1 MKARKFMT
9 IWAAFSL
16 LLAGWT
22 SCVDD
27 TSSLGGGNAP
37 EIIITGMDPE
47 KAVEVNSYTG
57 VNLKDVIKPQVSAN
71 ISEDRLS
78 YAWYLFSTADAEGNY
93 RDFLISSEKEPD
105 YEINL
110 KTGSYEVVFEVTS
123 QADGYTQVAT
133 ATLNASTT
141 FSRGFYILKETPDG
155 ATELDLYSGGL
166 YMPDLMEQMLGAPL
180 AGKPY
185 NLCTYYNGE
194 YINPDNNE
202 TDCANFIYVFT
213 EDKKFRGFRA
223 EDMMNIWS
231 NDNLLYSGALEA
243 DEQPCTFFRTMFCH
257 AYVANKGIYSI
268 MSGDGGWMPY
278 SSGRYGYPTVAVG
291 GSKFVQEAEV
301 GMYYV
306 FWSDADHK
314 LYSTD
319 YNVMTSEEVTLKDAM
334 GVPVPDAY
342 PADLECIGSGKNYLA
357 GTPTLFFLC
366 RQPSTDDRYLFL
378 LHGST
383 SISQIVRLDP
393 SSHLAHATS
402 VSANGLTAAYIY
414 FIDGGRLYVY
424 GLNDGKEQEVNLPGI
439 PAGEEVTFVSN
450 QYLNLAYVS
459 TDYNFDDLIVGTQ
472 SGDTYKLYFY
482 ESDRVSTGVPV
493 DEPSF
498 TVTGTGKVKS
508 VRFLAPISVDGS
520 YLTMM
525 TNPFPLS
532 D

>member
-1 MKARKFMT
+1 MKARKFVT
-9 IWAAFSL
+9 IWAVFSL

-27 TSSLGGGNAP
+27 TSSLGGGNVP
-37 EIIITGMDPE
+37 EIVITGMDPE
-47 KAVEVNSYTG
+47 KAIEVNSYTG
-57 VNLKDVIKPQVSAN
+57 VNLKDIIKPQVSAN
-71 ISEDRLS
+71 IPEGQLS
-78 YAWYLFSTADAEGNY
+78 YAWYLFSTAEAEGNY
-93 RDFLISSEKEPD
+93 RDFLVSSEKEPD

-123 QADGYTQVAT
+123 QADGYTQTAT

-141 FSRGFYILKETPDG
+141 FSRGFYILKETPG
-155 ATELDLYSGGL
+155 GTTELDLYSSGL

-194 YINPDNNE
+194 YINPDDNE
-202 TDCANFIYVFT
+202 TGCANFVYVFT
-213 EDKKFRGFRA
+213 EDKIIRGFRA
-223 EDMMNIWS
+223 EDMLNVWD
-231 NDNLLYSGALEA
+231 NDNLLYSGPMDAG
-243 DEQPCTFFRTMFCH
+243 EQPCTFFRTMFCH
-257 AYVANKGIYSI
+257 AYVTGKGIYSV
-268 MSGDGGWMPY
+268 MSGGGWMPY
-278 SSGRYGYPTVAVG
+278 GSGRYGYPTVSVS
-291 GSKFVQEAEV
+291 GSKFVQEAEG

-319 YNVMTSEEVTLKDAM
+319 YNVMISEEVTLKDAT

-342 PADLECIGSGKNYLA
+342 PDDLECIASGKNYLA
-357 GTPTLFFLC
+357 GTSTLFFLC
-366 RQPSTDDRYLFL
+366 QQPSTGDRYLFL
-378 LHGST
+378 LHSSS

-393 SSHLAHATS
+393 SSHLARATS

-414 FIDGGRLYVY
+414 CIDGGRLCVY
-424 GLNDGKEQEVNLPGI
+424 GLNDGREQEVDLPGI
-439 PAGEEVTFVSN
+439 PAGEAVTFVSN
-450 QYLNLAYVS
+450 QWLNLAYVS
-459 TDYNFDDLIVGTQ
+459 EDYNFDDLIVGTQ

-482 ESDRVSTGVPV
+482 ESDRVSSGVPV
-493 DEPSF
+493 EEPSF
-498 TVTGTGKVKS
+498 TVTGTGKVKA
-508 VRFLAPISVDGS
+508 VRFLAPVSVDGT

-525 TNPFPLS
+525 TNPFPFS

>member
-47 KAVEVNSYTG
+47 KAVEINSYTG

-71 ISEDRLS
+71 IPEDRLS
-78 YAWYLFSTADAEGNY
+78 YAWYLFSTAEAEGNY

-123 QADGYTQVAT
+123 QADGYTQIAT

-141 FSRGFYILKETPDG
+141 FSRGFYILKETPG
-155 ATELDLYSGGL
+155 GTTELDLYSSGL
-166 YMPDLMEQMLGAPL
+166 YMPNLMEAMLGAPL
-180 AGKPY
+180 EGRPY

-213 EDKKFRGFRA
+213 EDKIIRGFRA
-223 EDMMNIWS
+223 EDMLNVWD
-231 NDNLLYSGALEA
+231 NGNLLYSGPMDA
-243 DEQPCTFFRTMFCH
+243 DEQPSTFFRTMSCH
-257 AYVANKGIYSI
+257 AYVTGKGIYSV
-268 MSGDGGWMPY
+268 MSGGGWMPY
-278 SSGRYGYPTVAVG
+278 GSGRYGYPTVSVS
-291 GSKFVQEAEV
+291 GSKFVQEAEG

-319 YNVMTSEEVTLKDAM
+319 DYVMTSEEVTLKDAT

-342 PADLECIGSGKNYLA
+342 PDDLECIASGKNYLA
-357 GTPTLFFLC
+357 GTSTLFFLC
-366 RQPSTDDRYLFL
+366 QQPSTGDRYLFL
-378 LHGST
+378 LHGSS

-393 SSHLAHATS
+393 SSHLARATS

-414 FIDGGRLYVY
+414 CIDGGRLCVY
-424 GLNDGKEQEVNLPGI
+424 GLNDGREQEVDLPGI
-439 PAGEEVTFVSN
+439 PAGEAVTFVSN
-450 QYLNLAYVS
+450 QWLNLAYVS
-459 TDYNFDDLIVGTQ
+459 EDYNFDNLIVGTQ
-472 SGDTYKLYFY
+472 SGETYKLYFY
-482 ESDRVSTGVPV
+482 ESDRVSSGVPV
-493 DEPSF
+493 EEPSF
-498 TVTGTGKVKS
+498 TVTGTGKVKA
-508 VRFLAPISVDGS
+508 VRFLAPVSVDGT

-525 TNPFPLS
+525 TNPFPFS

>member
-57 VNLKDVIKPQVSAN
+57 VNLKDVIHPQVSSN
-71 ISEDRLS
+71 IPEEGLS
-78 YAWYLFSTADAEGNY
+78 YAWYLFNADQSEGNY

-123 QADGYTQVAT
+123 QADGYTQTAT
-133 ATLNASTT
+133 ATLNASTA
-141 FSRGFYILKETPDG
+141 FARGFYILKETPGGD
-155 ATELDLYSGGL
+155 TELDLYGSGQ
-166 YMPDLMEQMLGAPL
+166 YMPNLMEAMLGAPL
-180 AGKPY
+180 EGRPY

-213 EDKKFRGFRA
+213 EDKILRGFRA
-223 EDMMNIWS
+223 EDMMEIWT
-231 NDNLLYSGALEA
+231 NDNLLYSGTMAA
-243 DEQPCTFFRTMFCH
+243 DEQPSTFFRTIFSH

-268 MSGDGGWMPY
+268 MSGDGLFFPY
-278 SSGRYGYPTVAVG
+278 SSGRYGYPTVTVG
-291 GSKFVQEAEV
+291 GSKFVQEAEG

-319 YNVMTSEEVTLKDAM
+319 YNVMTSEEVTLKDAT

-342 PADLECIGSGKNYLA
+342 PDDLECIASGKNYLA
-357 GTPTLFFLC
+357 GTSTLFFLC
-366 RQPSTDDRYLFL
+366 QQPSTGDRYLFL
-378 LHGST
+378 LHGSS

-393 SSHLAHATS
+393 SSHLARATS

-414 FIDGGRLYVY
+414 CIDGGRLCVY
-424 GLNDGKEQEVNLPGI
+424 GLNDGREQEVDLPGI
-439 PAGEEVTFVSN
+439 PAGEAVTFVSN
-450 QYLNLAYVS
+450 QWLNLAYVS
-459 TDYNFDDLIVGTQ
+459 EDYNFDDLIVGTQ
-472 SGDTYKLYFY
+472 SGETYKLYFY
-482 ESDRVSTGVPV
+482 ESDRVSSGVPV
-493 DEPSF
+493 EEPSF

-508 VRFLAPISVDGS
+508 IRFLAPISVDGS
-520 YLTMM
+520 YLNMM
-525 TNPFPLS
+525 TNPFPFS

>member
-71 ISEDRLS
+71 IPEDRLS

-93 RDFLISSEKEPD
+93 RDFLVSSEKEPN

-110 KTGSYEVVFEVTS
+110 RTGSYEVVFEVTS

-141 FSRGFYILKETPDG
+141 FSRGFYILKETPEG
-155 ATELDLYSGGL
+155 ATELDLYGSGQ
-166 YMPDLMEQMLGAPL
+166 YMPNLMEAMLGAPL
-180 AGKPY
+180 EGRPY

-213 EDKKFRGFRA
+213 EDKILRGFRA
-223 EDMMNIWS
+223 EDMMEIWT
-231 NDNLLYSGALEA
+231 NDNLLYSGTMAA
-243 DEQPCTFFRTMFCH
+243 DEQPSTFFRTMFCH

-268 MSGDGGWMPY
+268 MSGDGLFFPY
-278 SSGRYGYPTVAVG
+278 SSGRYGYPTVTVG
-291 GSKFVQEAEV
+291 GSKFVQEAEG

-306 FWSDADHK
+306 FWSDTDHK

-319 YNVMTSEEVTLKDAM
+319 YNVMTSEEVTLKDAT

-342 PADLECIGSGKNYLA
+342 PDDLECIASGKNYLA
-357 GTPTLFFLC
+357 GTSTLFFLC
-366 RQPSTDDRYLFL
+366 QQPSTGDRYLFL
-378 LHGST
+378 LHGSS

-393 SSHLAHATS
+393 SSHLARATS

-414 FIDGGRLYVY
+414 CIDGGRLCVY
-424 GLNDGKEQEVNLPGI
+424 GLNDGREQEVDLPGI
-439 PAGEEVTFVSN
+439 PAGEAVTFVSN
-450 QYLNLAYVS
+450 QWLNLAYVS
-459 TDYNFDDLIVGTQ
+459 EDYNFDDLIVGTQ

-482 ESDRVSTGVPV
+482 ESDRVSSGVPV
-493 DEPSF
+493 EEPSF
-498 TVTGTGKVKS
+498 TVTGTGKVKA
-508 VRFLAPISVDGS
+508 VRFLAPVSVDGT

-525 TNPFPLS
+525 TNPFPFS

>member
-47 KAVEVNSYTG
+47 KAVEINSYTG

-71 ISEDRLS
+71 IPEDRLS
-78 YAWYLFSTADAEGNY
+78 YAWYLFSTAEAEGNY

-123 QADGYTQVAT
+123 VADGYTQIAT

-141 FSRGFYILKETPDG
+141 FSRGFYILKETPG
-155 ATELDLYSGGL
+155 GTTELDLYSSGL

-202 TDCANFIYVFT
+202 TDCANFVYVFT
-213 EDKKFRGFRA
+213 EDKIIRGFRA
-223 EDMMNIWS
+223 EDMLNVWD
-231 NDNLLYSGALEA
+231 NGNLLYSGPMDA
-243 DEQPCTFFRTMFCH
+243 DEQPSTFFRTMFCH
-257 AYVANKGIYSI
+257 AYVTGKGIYSI

-278 SSGRYGYPTVAVG
+278 GSGRYGYPTVSVS
-291 GSKFVQEAEV
+291 GSKFVQEAEG

-319 YNVMTSEEVTLKDAM
+319 YNVMTSEEVTLKDAT

-342 PADLECIGSGKNYLA
+342 PDDLECIASGKNYLA
-357 GTPTLFFLC
+357 GTSTLFFLC
-366 RQPSTDDRYLFL
+366 QQPSTGDRYLFL
-378 LHGST
+378 LHGSS

-393 SSHLAHATS
+393 SSHLARATS

-414 FIDGGRLYVY
+414 CIDGGRLCVY
-424 GLNDGKEQEVNLPGI
+424 GLNDGREQEVDLPGI
-439 PAGEEVTFVSN
+439 PAGEAVTFVSN
-450 QYLNLAYVS
+450 QWLNLAYVS
-459 TDYNFDDLIVGTQ
+459 EDYNFDDLIVGTQ

-482 ESDRVSTGVPV
+482 ESDCVSSGVPV
-493 DEPSF
+493 EEPSF
-498 TVTGTGKVKS
+498 TVTGTGKVKA
-508 VRFLAPISVDGS
+508 VRFLAPVSVDGT

-525 TNPFPLS
+525 TNPFPFS